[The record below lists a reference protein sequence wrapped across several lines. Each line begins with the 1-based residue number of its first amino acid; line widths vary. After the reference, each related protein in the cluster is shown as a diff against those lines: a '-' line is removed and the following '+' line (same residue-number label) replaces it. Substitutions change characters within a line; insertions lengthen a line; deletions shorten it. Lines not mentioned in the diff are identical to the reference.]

1 MELSGFMNLG
11 MDKFFDEGW
20 GRNKVVSDVLRWDF
34 QTSFPVI
41 LCGYVLFDDK
51 GMLDYGDY

>member
-1 MELSGFMNLG
+1 MNLG